1 MKVKLIVSYDGTN
14 YCGWQVQPN
23 CTSVQQVLE
32 DALFEITGE
41 RARITGSGRTDAGVH
56 ALGQVAHFITNSNV
70 PAERFCR
77 AFNIKLPDDIK
88 VLSSQRADD
97 DFHAVAS
104 AKKKTYRYS
113 VYVNHSIL
121 PLKDRY
127 AVQIKKQ
134 PDLEKMQDCANI
146 LLGEHDF
153 KSMSASGGGA
163 KTTVRTIY
171 DIKIEQRGESIDFF
185 VTGNG
190 FLYNMVRIMV
200 GTLLAV
206 GTDKIK
212 KQDVLDM
219 LKTGERK
226 RGIKTLAPKGLTL
239 ISVEYQ

>member
-41 RARITGSGRTDAGVH
+41 RTRITGSGRTDAGVH

-88 VLSSQRADD
+88 VLSSQRVDD

-134 PDLEKMQDCANI
+134 PDLEKMQDCALS

-153 KSMSASGGGA
+153 KCMSASGGGA

-171 DIKIEQRGESIDFF
+171 DIKIEQKGESIDFF

-206 GTDKIK
+206 GTNKIE

-226 RGIKTLAPKGLTL
+226 MGIKTLSPKGLTL

>member
-1 MKVKLIVSYDGTN
+1 MKVKLVVSYDGTN

-41 RARITGSGRTDAGVH
+41 RTRITGSGRTDAGVH

-70 PAERFCR
+70 PAERFSR

-88 VLSSQRADD
+88 VLSSEKAED

-104 AKKKTYRYS
+104 AKKKTYKYS
-113 VYVNHSIL
+113 VYVSHSIL
-121 PLKDRY
+121 PLRDRY

-134 PDLEKMQDCANI
+134 PDLEKMIECVSV

-163 KTTVRTIY
+163 KTTIRTIY
-171 DIKIEQRGESIDFF
+171 DLKIEQRGESIDFL

-200 GTLLAV
+200 GALLAV
-206 GTDKIK
+206 GMSKIDKK
-212 KQDVLDM
+212 DVEEM
-219 LKTGERK
+219 LKTGVK
-226 RGIKTLAPKGLTL
+226 KTGVKTLSPKGLTL
-239 ISVEYQ
+239 IKVEY

>member
-1 MKVKLIVSYDGTN
+1 MKVKLVVSYDGTN

-23 CTSVQQVLE
+23 CISVQQVLE

-41 RARITGSGRTDAGVH
+41 RTRITGSGRTDAGVH
-56 ALGQVAHFITNSNV
+56 ALGQVAHFITHSNV
-70 PAERFCR
+70 PAERFNR

-88 VLSSQRADD
+88 VLSSEKVDD

-113 VYVNHSIL
+113 VYVSQCIL
-121 PLKDRY
+121 PLRDRY

-134 PDLEKMQDCANI
+134 PDLEKMQDCVSV

-171 DIKIEQRGESIDFF
+171 DLKIEQKGESIDFL

-206 GTDKIK
+206 GTNKIDKK
-212 KQDVLDM
+212 DVQEM
-219 LKTGERK
+219 LISGEKKTGV
-226 RGIKTLAPKGLTL
+226 KTLSPKGLTL
-239 ISVEYQ
+239 IKVEY

>member
-23 CTSVQQVLE
+23 CITVQQILE

-41 RARITGSGRTDAGVH
+41 RTRITGSGRTDAGVH
-56 ALGQVAHFITNSNV
+56 ALGQVAHFITQSNV
-70 PAERFCR
+70 PAERFSR
-77 AFNIKLPDDIK
+77 AFNVKLPDDIK
-88 VLSSQRADD
+88 VLSSERADD

-104 AKKKTYRYS
+104 AKKKTYKYS
-113 VYVNHSIL
+113 VYVNHSIM

-134 PDLEKMQDCANI
+134 PDLEKMKDCANL

-171 DIKIEQRGESIDFF
+171 DIKIEQKEESIDFL

-206 GTDKIK
+206 GTNKIE
-212 KQDVLDM
+212 KQDVLEM

-226 RGIKTLAPKGLTL
+226 MGIKTLSPKGLTL
-239 ISVEYQ
+239 IKVEY

>member
-1 MKVKLIVSYDGTN
+1 MKVKLTISYDGTN
-14 YCGWQVQPN
+14 YCGWQVQPD
-23 CTSVQQVLE
+23 CTSIQQVLE

-41 RARITGSGRTDAGVH
+41 RTRITGSGRTDAGVH
-56 ALGQVAHFITNSNV
+56 ALGQVAHFITASNV
-70 PAERFCR
+70 PAERFSR

-88 VLSSQRADD
+88 VLSSERADD

-127 AVQIKKQ
+127 AVQIKKP
-134 PDLEKMQDCANI
+134 PDIKKMKDCARV

-153 KSMSASGGGA
+153 KCMSASGGGA

-171 DIKIEQRGESIDFF
+171 DIKIEQNNESIDFY
-185 VTGNG
+185 VRGNG

-200 GTLLAV
+200 GTLIAV
-206 GTDKIK
+206 GTDKLELK
-212 KQDVLDM
+212 DVEKM
-219 LKTGERK
+219 LETG
-226 RGIKTLAPKGLTL
+226 
-239 ISVEYQ
+239 V

>member
-1 MKVKLIVSYDGTN
+1 MKVKLVVSYDGTN

-23 CTSVQQVLE
+23 CISVQQVLE

-41 RARITGSGRTDAGVH
+41 RTRITGSGRTDAGVH
-56 ALGQVAHFITNSNV
+56 ALGQVAHFITHSNV
-70 PAERFCR
+70 PAERFSR

-88 VLSSQRADD
+88 VLSSEKVDD
-97 DFHAVAS
+97 HFHAVAS

-113 VYVNHSIL
+113 VYVSQCIL
-121 PLKDRY
+121 PLRDRY

-134 PDLEKMQDCANI
+134 PDLLKMQDCVSV

-171 DIKIEQRGESIDFF
+171 DLKIEQKGESIDFL

-206 GTDKIK
+206 GTNKIDKK
-212 KQDVLDM
+212 DVQEM
-219 LKTGERK
+219 LISGEKKTGV
-226 RGIKTLAPKGLTL
+226 KTLSPKGLTL
-239 ISVEYQ
+239 IKVEY

>member
-1 MKVKLIVSYDGTN
+1 MKVKLVVSYDGTN

-23 CTSVQQVLE
+23 CVSVQQILE

-41 RARITGSGRTDAGVH
+41 RTRITGSGRTDAGVH
-56 ALGQVAHFITNSNV
+56 AMGQVAHFITQSNV
-70 PAERFCR
+70 PAERFSR
-77 AFNIKLPDDIK
+77 AFNIKLPDDVK
-88 VLSSQRADD
+88 VLSSEKADD

-113 VYVNHSIL
+113 VYVSHCIL
-121 PLKDRY
+121 PLRDRY

-134 PDLEKMQDCANI
+134 PDLEKMKECI
-146 LLGEHDF
+146 SEILGEHDF

-171 DIKIEQRGESIDFF
+171 DLKIEQQGESIDFF

-206 GTDKIK
+206 GTGKIEK
-212 KQDVLDM
+212 KDVENM

-226 RGIKTLAPKGLTL
+226 MGIKTLSPKGLTL
-239 ISVEYQ
+239 INVEY

>member
-1 MKVKLIVSYDGTN
+1 MKVKLVVSYDGTN

-23 CTSVQQVLE
+23 CISVQQVLE

-41 RARITGSGRTDAGVH
+41 KTRITGSGRTDAGVH
-56 ALGQVAHFITNSNV
+56 ALGQVAHFITQSNV
-70 PAERFCR
+70 PAERFSR

-88 VLSSQRADD
+88 VLSSERADD

-113 VYVNHSIL
+113 VYVSQCIL

-134 PDLEKMQDCANI
+134 PDLLKMQDCVSV

-163 KTTVRTIY
+163 KTTIRTIY
-171 DIKIEQRGESIDFF
+171 DLKIEQKGESIDFL

-206 GTDKIK
+206 GTNKIGK
-212 KQDVLDM
+212 NDVEEM
-219 LKTGERK
+219 LKTGEK
-226 RGIKTLAPKGLTL
+226 KTGVKTLSPKGLTL
-239 ISVEYQ
+239 ISVEY

>member
-1 MKVKLIVSYDGTN
+1 MKVKLVVSYDGTN

-23 CTSVQQVLE
+23 GVSVQQVLE

-41 RARITGSGRTDAGVH
+41 RTRITGSGRTDAGVH
-56 ALGQVAHFITNSNV
+56 ALGQVAHFITHSNV
-70 PAERFCR
+70 PAERFSR

-88 VLSSQRADD
+88 VLSSEKVED

-113 VYVNHSIL
+113 VYVSQCIL
-121 PLKDRY
+121 PLRDRY

-134 PDLEKMQDCANI
+134 PDLEKMQDCVSV

-171 DIKIEQRGESIDFF
+171 DLKIEQKGESIDFL

-206 GTDKIK
+206 GTNKIDKKDVQEMLISGEK
-212 KQDVLDM
+212 K
-219 LKTGERK
+219 T
-226 RGIKTLAPKGLTL
+226 GIKTLSPKGLTL
-239 ISVEYQ
+239 INVEY

>member
-1 MKVKLIVSYDGTN
+1 MKVKLIISYDGTN

-41 RARITGSGRTDAGVH
+41 RTRITGSGRTDAGVH

-70 PAERFCR
+70 PAERFSR

-88 VLSSQRADD
+88 VLSSERAED

-113 VYVNHSIL
+113 VYVHHSLL

-134 PDLEKMQDCANI
+134 PDIEKMKNCAKI

-163 KTTVRTIY
+163 KTTIRTIY
-171 DIKIEQRGESIDFF
+171 DIKIEQNGESIDFF

-200 GTLLAV
+200 GTLIAV
-206 GTDKIK
+206 GTEKIAEK
-212 KQDVLDM
+212 DVVEM
-219 LKTGERK
+219 LKTGEK
-226 RGIKTLAPKGLTL
+226 KMGIKTLSAKGLTL
-239 ISVEYQ
+239 IKVEY